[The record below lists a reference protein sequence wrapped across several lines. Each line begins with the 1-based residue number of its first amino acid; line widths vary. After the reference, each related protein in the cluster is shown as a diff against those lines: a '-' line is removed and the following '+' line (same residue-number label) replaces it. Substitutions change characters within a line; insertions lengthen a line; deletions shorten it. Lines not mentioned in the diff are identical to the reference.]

1 MSRLTT
7 LVVGLLAL
15 SGLRC
20 STGSG
25 DTDPT
30 NSAVRSVLSAL
41 ASTAAPPEASSA
53 PPSKPVLLIDDA
65 SPLVTD
71 QGEDILSTRLDL
83 DLKKLEGSA
92 TITFRKSRSGFASFE
107 IGDLSIKT
115 VTGGGKPL
123 RFRTDKG
130 TLDVDAR
137 RLLAESEA
145 ESATIRVEY
154 LFLSHVK
161 LEGWNGQS
169 GITMLWPQLCA
180 RLFPCKT
187 DPSDGLTFE
196 LDVTGV
202 DPSMEALYPRV
213 ISRDA
218 PSYMPA
224 IATGKFKKLDLGV
237 TTAGTKVFAW
247 YRGNQEKV
255 TRKGTKH
262 LAQVFDFLEKTYG
275 PYTFGREVGS
285 VSANWPRGAYGGMEH
300 HPYWHIATEAMQDE
314 YTHAHEAAHGWFGN
328 GVRIQCWQDFLLS
341 EGTSSYIAARA
352 LQKLGVDVW
361 KMFSC
366 DLKRD
371 CTTKKNTVASPPV
384 CEPMDLLTNP
394 LWSDV
399 PYMKGAWF
407 YREVSKVLGEDQLD
421 LALSGFYVG
430 HVGQAATVQS
440 MIDWLVLNAHTPEAK
455 ARIGQLAEGWLR
467 TKECPIDPK
476 TLCR

>member
-1 MSRLTT
+1 MTRPATS
-7 LVVGLLAL
+7 VVGLIVL

-20 STGSG
+20 STGSVA
-25 DTDPT
+25 TEST
-30 NSAVRSVLSAL
+30 S
-41 ASTAAPPEASSA
+41 STARLAVSGAASETAQEASST
-53 PPSKPVLLIDDA
+53 PPAKPVIVIDESA
-65 SPLVTD
+65 PLVTD
-71 QGEDILSTRLDL
+71 FGQDIVSTRLGL
-83 DLKKLEGSA
+83 DVKKLEGSA
-92 TITFRKSRSGFASFE
+92 SVSFRKSRSGFTSFE
-107 IGDLSIKT
+107 IGDLSIKA
-115 VTGGGKPL
+115 VTADGRPL
-123 RFRTDKG
+123 RYRAEKS
-130 TLDVDAR
+130 TLDIDTR
-137 RLLAESEA
+137 RMLADKEW
-145 ESATIRVEY
+145 ATVRIDY
-154 LFLSHVK
+154 SFLSHTK
-161 LEGWNGQS
+161 LEGWNGKS
-169 GITMLWPQLCA
+169 RITMLWPQLCA

-187 DPSDGLTFE
+187 DPADGLTFE
-196 LDVTGV
+196 LEVTGV
-202 DPSMEALYPRV
+202 EPTMEALYPKS

-224 IATGKFKKLDLGV
+224 IAIGKFEKLDLGV
-237 TTAGTKVFAW
+237 TTAGTKVSAW
-247 YRGNQEKV
+247 YRANQEKA

-262 LAQVFDFLEKTYG
+262 LAQVFDFFERTYG
-275 PYTFGREVGS
+275 PYTFGSEVGS
-285 VSANWPRGAYGGMEH
+285 VSANWPAGAYGGMEH

-352 LQKLGVDVW
+352 LKKLGVDVW

-407 YREVSKVLGEDQLD
+407 YREVGTVLGEDQLD
-421 LALSGFYVG
+421 VALARFYVD
-430 HVGQAATVQS
+430 HVGKAATVQS
-440 MIDWLVLNAHTPEAK
+440 MIDWLIGRAETADAK
-455 ARIGQLAEGWLR
+455 ARIGELADGWLR
-467 TKECPIDPK
+467 QKECPIDPR